1 MSRAVLFAWQAAF
14 CLSIIL
20 SLYWYLGHDQLSN
33 LHTPPAS
40 FPGLGI
46 GHEHDSNQT
55 HLWVSGTPGKALPTH
70 TAVSVSQAPSATP
83 TTAAITPASTKT
95 TSNGKQILSRLE
107 CPSFNSSRYEYLKV
121 PNDEDDTNTAKIQYF
136 FALDIRER
144 LPLLPR
150 LLGSIVE
157 AIRFL
162 GPEHCALSIIEGN
175 SHDGTGQVLEALRS
189 DLDALHIR
197 YYFNSSVVNP
207 KEGHRI
213 DKLAELRNLALQ
225 PMLDP
230 NNAHLYNDDTNT
242 TVVFL
247 NDVAICPDDILEL
260 VHQRHFLGADMT
272 CAMDWTY
279 ARRDPTFYDVWVART
294 LAGGDSFFEI
304 PSDGHWNSAWN
315 LFWNEPT
322 ARHRFSAK
330 QPFQVFSCWNGATA
344 FTTKPFL
351 ENKIKFRGP
360 REGECMQGE
369 PQLLCK
375 DLWWHGYGKIAVV
388 PTVNLE

>member
-1 MSRAVLFAWQAAF
+1 
-14 CLSIIL
+14 
-20 SLYWYLGHDQLSN
+20 
-33 LHTPPAS
+33 
-40 FPGLGI
+40 
-46 GHEHDSNQT
+46 
-55 HLWVSGTPGKALPTH
+55 
-70 TAVSVSQAPSATP
+70 
-83 TTAAITPASTKT
+83 
-95 TSNGKQILSRLE
+95 
-107 CPSFNSSRYEYLKV
+107 
-121 PNDEDDTNTAKIQYF
+121 
-136 FALDIRER
+136 
-144 LPLLPR
+144 
-150 LLGSIVE
+150 
-157 AIRFL
+157 
-162 GPEHCALSIIEGN
+162 
-175 SHDGTGQVLEALRS
+175 
-189 DLDALHIR
+189 
-197 YYFNSSVVNP
+197 
-207 KEGHRI
+207 
-213 DKLAELRNLALQ
+213 
-225 PMLDP
+225 MLDP

-279 ARRDPTFYDVWVART
+279 AGRDPTFYDVWVART

-304 PSDGHWNSAWN
+304 PSDGNWNSAWN

-344 FTTKPFL
+344 FTAKPFL

-360 REGECMQGE
+360 KEGECMQGE